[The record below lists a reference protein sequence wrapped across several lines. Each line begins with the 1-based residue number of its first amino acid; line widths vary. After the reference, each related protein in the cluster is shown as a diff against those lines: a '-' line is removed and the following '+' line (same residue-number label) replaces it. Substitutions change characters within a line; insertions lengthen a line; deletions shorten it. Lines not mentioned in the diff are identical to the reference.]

1 MESAVSV
8 CSFALP
14 RAPSATDTRAIV
26 AASGASTTLTKSK
39 GPSVAHWWRTFAP
52 SSSASRLTSRSRSGF
67 DCSVCRPWSVSVDSI
82 RYSGIA
88 APFRWDERSYSEPCR
103 LVVVEQ
109 GAAEEEDRREDEH
122 RQPGGDVDPLAAP
135 RAQQDEEHPG

>member
-1 MESAVSV
+1 MVAV
-8 CSFALP
+8 
-14 RAPSATDTRAIV
+14 
-26 AASGASTTLTKSK
+26 SGASTTFTKSN
-39 GPSVAHWWRTFAP
+39 GPTEAHWWRTFAP

-88 APFRWDERSYSEPCR
+88 APFRWDERSYSEPGG

-109 GAAEEEDRREDEH
+109 RPAQEEDRREDEH
-122 RQPGGDVDPLAAP
+122 REAGCDVD
-135 RAQQDEEHPG
+135 